1 MASHISNETSFDHL
15 LDDLADGFGRVER
28 FQANKAGAKKFA
40 QIMKPKVPYR
50 FNLRKGETAHLRDS
64 LINVEHANGSVDVGF
79 TKKSMKGYV
88 ARIINDGWIPKPP
101 GGRAKQSNYDPVAG
115 KHFWEATQR
124 EAKGEVGKAVAASL
138 KATMDKKVHSQ

>member
-15 LDDLADGFGRVER
+15 LDDLADGFGREER
-28 FQANKAGAKKFA
+28 FQANKAGAKKFVK
-40 QIMKPKVPYR
+40 IMKPKVPYR

-101 GGRAKQSNYDPVAG
+101 GGRAKQSNYEPVAG

-138 KATMDKKVHSQ
+138 KATMDKKVHNQ

>member
-1 MASHISNETSFDHL
+1 MASHISNEASFDHL
-15 LDDLADGFGRVER
+15 LDDLADGFGREER

-64 LINVEHANGSVDVGF
+64 LINVENANGSVDVGF

-124 EAKGEVGKAVAASL
+124 EAKGEVGKAVADSL